1 MQPLVP
7 KSNPGSRIVK
17 DKIKDACVKYVCQDL
32 HPFAAAGGTGF
43 ISLVQEISR
52 YILSINIIQ

>member
-17 DKIKDACVKYVCQDL
+17 DKIIGTSVKFVCWDIRPFDAV
-32 HPFAAAGGTGF
+32 GGTGF
-43 ISLVQEISR
+43 ISLVQELSR
-52 YILSINIIQ
+52 YILAINIIQ